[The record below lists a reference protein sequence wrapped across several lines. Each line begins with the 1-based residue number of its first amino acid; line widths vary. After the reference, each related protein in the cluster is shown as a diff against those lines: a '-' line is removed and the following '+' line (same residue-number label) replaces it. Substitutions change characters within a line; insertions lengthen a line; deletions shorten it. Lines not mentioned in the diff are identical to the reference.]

1 MNSIPREPFI
11 RSQNRTRT
19 SPLEGRRMV
28 VDETGRRR
36 EGGGAGGGG
45 EREERE
51 NSSGVEVITFD
62 ITTRW
67 RDSPGT

>member
-36 EGGGAGGGG
+36 EGGGAEGK
-45 EREERE
+45 RE

>member
-1 MNSIPREPFI
+1 M
-11 RSQNRTRT
+11 
-19 SPLEGRRMV
+19 GRGV
-28 VDETGRRR
+28 G
-36 EGGGAGGGG
+36 EGG
-45 EREERE
+45 REERE

>member
-28 VDETGRRR
+28 VDETGRRV
-36 EGGGAGGGG
+36 EWGGAWEKG
-45 EREERE
+45 EEKRERILV
-51 NSSGVEVITFD
+51 G
-62 ITTRW
+62 W
-67 RDSPGT
+67 R